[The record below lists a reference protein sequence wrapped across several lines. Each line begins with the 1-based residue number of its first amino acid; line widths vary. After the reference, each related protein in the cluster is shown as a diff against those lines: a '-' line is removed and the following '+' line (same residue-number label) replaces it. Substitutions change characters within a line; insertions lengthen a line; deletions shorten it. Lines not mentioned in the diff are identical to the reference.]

1 MKLFKHINRLAHN
14 QKLLFWLFI
23 GVLILPNC
31 IMAFTERMGIL
42 GRICN
47 VVLPLSA
54 YWMAMTFSRKP
65 GKALWAMFLF
75 LFYDAFEIVLLH
87 LFGEA
92 PIAVDMFLNVVT
104 TNVGEA
110 TELLGNLWLSVVFV
124 VVVYGGG
131 LILGVVS
138 WRNMMDLPLF
148 YRLVQRK
155 RAAVLLIPALV
166 LTIATHFIDRS
177 YKFYND
183 LFPINVTY
191 NLGLAVQRYFLT
203 ENYFETSRNFKFAAV
218 SAHEAQ
224 QPEVYVLI
232 IGETARAES
241 FGIYGYERNTTPCLA
256 AMADSLIIVR
266 DALSESNTTHKSVP
280 MILSAAS
287 AECFDRVYTQR
298 SLIAAFNEAGY
309 ATSFYSN
316 QRYNHSFIDFF
327 GREADKNV
335 YVKEVYADSAN
346 VSDGTL
352 LELLRTSLADT
363 RNSKKLIVLHTYGS
377 HFAYHE
383 RYPADKAIFKPDVP
397 LSAGLLEREKLIN
410 SYDNTICYTDY
421 FIASVINMVAA
432 EQCPAAVIY
441 TSDHGEDIYDD
452 SRHLFLHASPAPS
465 IHQIYVPWIAWLSSQ
480 YIERW
485 PDVAPT
491 LRANALKPIAT
502 NKVTFHT
509 LLDIAG
515 ISGNQ
520 IDRRLSLASPT
531 FTVTPRYYL
540 NDHNEP
546 CRLNTVGLKDPDYDF
561 ARRHHLRLP

>member
-1 MKLFKHINRLAHN
+1 MKLFKHISRLAHN

-23 GVLILPNC
+23 AVLALPNF
-31 IMAFTERMGIL
+31 IMAFTERMGFL
-42 GRICN
+42 GRVCN
-47 VVLPLSA
+47 VALPLTA
-54 YWMAMTFSRKP
+54 YWFAMTFSRKP

-75 LFYDAFEIVLLH
+75 LFYDAFQIVLLH

-110 TELLGNLWLSVVFV
+110 TELLGNLWLSVIFV
-124 VVVYGGG
+124 IIVYGGA
-131 LILGVVS
+131 LILGIVS

-155 RAAVLLIPALV
+155 RATIFLIPALV

-183 LFPINVTY
+183 LFPVNVTY

-203 ENYFETSRNFKFAAV
+203 ENYFETSRNFKFNSI
-218 SAHEAQ
+218 SAHEQ
-224 QPEVYVLI
+224 QIPEVYVFI

-241 FGIYGYERNTTPCLA
+241 FGIYGYERNTTPRLS
-256 AMADSLIIVR
+256 AMADSLIIAH

-280 MILSAAS
+280 MLLSAAS
-287 AECFDRVYTQR
+287 AECFDRVYSQR
-298 SLIAAFNEAGY
+298 SLIAAFNEAGFS
-309 ATSFYSN
+309 TSYYSN

-327 GREADKNV
+327 GREADNNV
-335 YVKEVYADSAN
+335 YVKEMYADSAN
-346 VSDGTL
+346 VSDATL
-352 LELLRTSLADT
+352 LELLRTTLADH
-363 RNSKKLIVLHTYGS
+363 RYNKKLIVLHTYGS

-383 RYPADKAIFKPDVP
+383 RYPADKAVFKPDVP

-410 SYDNTICYTDY
+410 SYDNTICYTDF
-421 FIASVINMVAA
+421 FITSVIQMIADLNVT
-432 EQCPAAVIY
+432 AAVVY

-465 IHQIYVPWIAWLSSQ
+465 IHQIYVPWLVWLSSP
-480 YIERW
+480 YIERY
-485 PDVAPT
+485 PQVVEA
-491 LRANALKPIAT
+491 LRANVTKPITT

-509 LLDIAG
+509 ILGIAG

-520 IDRRLSLASPT
+520 IDPSLSLASPS
-531 FTVTPRYYL
+531 FTTTTRFYL

-546 CRLNTVGLKDPDYDF
+546 CRLNTIGLKEPDFDF
-561 ARRHHLRLP
+561 ARSHNIQLP